1 MTMRSALSQDEIDRL
16 FQKYGG
22 VAPHG
27 SASQA
32 ATNYDFRRPDRI
44 PKDQVRAVHM
54 VHDFLARHLASS
66 LGAYLR
72 TYVTVSLVSVEQLAF
87 GEFLGYLPTPTCIA
101 HVGVNPMDGD
111 AVLEINPSLVMPMLD
126 IVLGGDGKQASDDS
140 RELTDIESSVMET
153 IFRIVLNDL
162 QDAWSGSQDLEFK
175 VCETETQPQM
185 MQILSP
191 NEAVVAIGFEITVGD
206 ARGMMNFGVPSVV
219 VKMMG
224 QKLEQQWAGKR
235 NSTEQGSARQMAALL
250 KDVEVPVDARVSGG
264 SFSVRDLLDLSPN
277 DVLSLGTPVVR
288 PAKISVSGSEK
299 FAGHVVAAGL
309 RRAVRISEP
318 SPPSREEGV
327 ATR

>member
-16 FQKYGG
+16 FQEHGG
-22 VAPHG
+22 VAAQG
-27 SASQA
+27 SANLS
-32 ATNYDFRRPDRI
+32 ATLYDFRRPDRI

-54 VHDFLARHLASS
+54 AHDFLARHLAST

-72 TYVTVSLVSVEQLAF
+72 TYVTASLVSVQQLAF
-87 GEFLGYLPTPTCIA
+87 GEFLGYLPSPTCIA
-101 HVGVNPMDGD
+101 HVGVDPMEGD

-126 IVLGGDGKQASDDS
+126 IVLGGDGKQASEDT
-140 RELTDIESSVMET
+140 RELTDIERSVMET

-175 VCETETQPQM
+175 VSETETQPQL

-191 NEAVVAIGFEITVGD
+191 NEAVVAIGFEIAVDD

-224 QKLEQQWAGKR
+224 QKLAQQWAGKR
-235 NSTEQGSARQMAALL
+235 NSTEQGSARRMATLL

-264 SFSVRDLLDLSPN
+264 RFSVRDLLDLSPD
-277 DVLSLGTPVVR
+277 DVLSLGTPVAHA
-288 PAKISVSGSEK
+288 AKISVSGTEK

-309 RRAVRISEP
+309 RRAVRISAP
-318 SPPSREEGV
+318 ALEEDV
-327 ATR
+327 APR